1 MIVIIQVTRGNSPAG
16 QMDQS
21 NGSNDDSDSSS
32 SDYEASPLRF
42 GLQIFEINSPS
53 DLLAAFRRHPGL

>member
-1 MIVIIQVTRGNSPAG
+1 MARGNSPAR

-21 NGSNDDSDSSS
+21 PGSMDDSDSG
-32 SDYEASPLRF
+32 SDSGSDNEASPLNF

-53 DLLAAFRRHPGL
+53 DLLAAFRRHPAL